1 MKEFAKQ
8 LVLPNKKY
16 FTLVDNYQARK
27 IVEPTGVVRLEVI
40 EAHNLLKADVGLFG
54 MRKSDPYVDIRIC
67 NQDFRTPTISNTV
80 NPKWNHL
87 CEALIYGNAYMQM
100 INMQVLDEDKGSKD
114 DFLGEIEFKIE
125 TIAQKGV
132 VEARLNLV
140 KTITGQI
147 HFRAT
152 WLELSR
158 AKEDMPAAVTSTTN
172 SRSKANKG
180 NDQQQESVACI
191 FVYLDSAKNIPS
203 VSSKLLNEPSTQV
216 IFTLGKDR
224 QKSKVAALTTQP
236 VWEEH
241 FHFMLTQFNPLQ
253 ELNIEVVESQKNVKL
268 GTVCV
273 SMATLVELKDM
284 TYSNPTFSSK
294 YSDNFGLH
302 ATVQLY
308 FLRPRPSAL
317 PNQVEMICEEE
328 LPPTDQT
335 DRLPTIEAMVM
346 NTVEA
351 VARTGGIEEN
361 FIELSQHDRQ
371 HMKNG
376 TANEQQFST
385 MEIAIHKDDQE
396 ETIEVIIENMR

>member
-27 IVEPTGVVRLEVI
+27 IVEPTGVVRLDVI
-40 EAHNLLKADVGLFG
+40 GAHNLLKADVGLFG

-67 NQDFRTPTISNTV
+67 NQDFRTPTISNTI
-80 NPKWNHL
+80 NPKWNYL

-132 VEARLNLV
+132 VEAKLNLL

-158 AKEDMPAAVTSTTN
+158 CKEDMPTIRTTTLP
-172 SRSKANKG
+172 RNKTNKS
-180 NDQQQESVACI
+180 NDQQESVACI
-191 FVYLDSAKNIPS
+191 FIYLDSAKNIPS
-203 VSSKLLNEPSTQV
+203 VSGKLLNEPSSQV

-224 QKSKVAALTTQP
+224 QKSKVASLTTHP

-241 FHFMLTQFNPLQ
+241 FHFMLTQYNPLQ
-253 ELNIEVVESQKNVKL
+253 ELTIEVVESQKNVKL
-268 GTVCV
+268 GSVNV
-273 SMATLVELKDM
+273 SLAKLVEMKDM

-308 FLRPRPSAL
+308 FLKSKANTL
-317 PNQVEMICEEE
+317 SQVEMICEEA
-328 LPPTDQT
+328 LPITEQT

-346 NTVEA
+346 NTVET
-351 VARTGGIEEN
+351 VGRTGGMDEN

-376 TANEQQFST
+376 TAGEQNFST
-385 MEIAIHKDDQE
+385 MEITIHKDDQE
-396 ETIEVIIENMR
+396 ETIDVIIENIR